1 VDAKDLLRLEGIEQV
16 AASER
21 GRRWTHLVVTV
32 VTALTS
38 IDRISRG
45 ELTKGGWTTASLL
58 LLIFGAFIFA
68 RTTLRAW
75 GKDQELELL
84 LKLSAEL
91 KHRRSEI
98 GTTDSRPATAE
109 PQSVF

>member
-1 VDAKDLLRLEGIEQV
+1 M
-16 AASER
+16 
-21 GRRWTHLVVTV
+21 TV
-32 VTALTS
+32 VTALIS

-75 GKDQELELL
+75 GKNRELELL

-91 KHRRSEI
+91 KHCRSEI
-98 GTTDSRPATAE
+98 GTTDSHPVTAE
-109 PQSVF
+109 PRSVL

>member
-1 VDAKDLLRLEGIEQV
+1 MYLF
-16 AASER
+16 
-21 GRRWTHLVVTV
+21 VTV
-32 VTALTS
+32 VMTVSS
-38 IDRISRG
+38 ISRISSG
-45 ELTKGGWTTASLL
+45 ELTKGGWTTANLL

-84 LKLSAEL
+84 LKLSAKL